1 MNEYCHMDLYHVG
14 ESLTIYCQS
23 PASQGFTWQPVVT
36 WDSSSK
42 VEAWQ
47 SCQKAV
53 SVHLHPSWSER
64 PPRLYF
70 CWVCC
75 VQQPAAGTFL
85 MLYSRADTLLKQG
98 NLQANYWHFNH
109 TTPLHITFDTVHQN
123 WEVFVFVHRQ
133 SSDVLTKLF
142 YRSGRCIHLGL
153 CRKRRELEKE
163 DNIILYKIFYPIICL
178 LKHFLNTSLWKFR
191 AF

>member
-1 MNEYCHMDLYHVG
+1 MDTISFGRPYIFIYKEPNEWVLSHG
-14 ESLTIYCQS
+14 SLSRWWKFNHLLS

-53 SVHLHPSWSER
+53 SVHLHPSWSKR

-109 TTPLHITFDTVHQN
+109 TTSHHIWHCTSELGSVCLCAQAVFRCTHQA
-123 WEVFVFVHRQ
+123 
-133 SSDVLTKLF
+133 VL
-142 YRSGRCIHLGL
+142 
-153 CRKRRELEKE
+153 
-163 DNIILYKIFYPIICL
+163 
-178 LKHFLNTSLWKFR
+178 
-191 AF
+191 